1 MANRNMEDMD
11 KLFREGLNPEG
22 DLLTFPEG
30 EWAKL
35 EKRLVRHD
43 RRKRGVFWLMRI
55 GGVAALLLLF
65 FAIRMYLPEEKK
77 QVARQ
82 AEVQQKEST
91 QPIGQGEVQKKEQEV
106 KEQPSPSQVASEAQK
121 TSGQPKSAFHRE
133 VVQNKLPD
141 QTSPEEQPV
150 ITEVEAETVVMDTLQ
165 IADLSTSND
174 TAEAIANVQIAD
186 SNAPGTT
193 LPDSIEPP
201 DQRIVTTEDPLLAVV
216 GQPSDKSLSGRS
228 FRLLA
233 LSLLA
238 APDYNGVDNLNNVS
252 LGSDFGLMI
261 SFAFARNWSFST
273 GGIYA
278 KKLYEAA
285 YENYNPAQNI
295 WTEYYPRSVYAD
307 CRVLDIPLNIS
318 YTFLKLK
325 NSSISA
331 GSGLSSYI
339 MLREDYRFTYAETD
353 SDTPINYRVI
363 NENQHWLSVFN
374 LQATFEQRLSS
385 RLSVSLQPYMKIP
398 LGAIG
403 FAGVKLQTLGMAANL
418 NLNFN

>member
-22 DLLTFPEG
+22 DLVTFPEG

-43 RRKRGVFWLMRI
+43 QRKRGIFWITRL

-65 FAIRMYLPEEKK
+65 FSIRIYLPEEKK
-77 QVARQ
+77 QVAKQ
-82 AEVQQKEST
+82 AEVQQKESI
-91 QPIGQGEVQKKEQEV
+91 QPIGQAEVQPKEQDA
-106 KEQPSPSQVASEAQK
+106 KEQPNVSEVASEAQK
-121 TSGQPKSAFHRE
+121 TIGQSKSSSNRGLG
-133 VVQNKLPD
+133 QDRSID
-141 QTSPEEQPV
+141 QTPAKERPLV
-150 ITEVEAETVVMDTLQ
+150 AEVKKETADRISLQ
-165 IADLSTSND
+165 IADLSTLDD
-174 TAEAIANVQIAD
+174 TAESIVNVPIAD
-186 SNAPGTT
+186 SHAPRAT
-193 LPDSIEPP
+193 LPDSIKSP
-201 DQRIVTTEDPLLAVV
+201 DQRSITAEEPMMAVAEQPADKPLTA
-216 GQPSDKSLSGRS
+216 RS
-228 FRLLA
+228 FRLMA
-233 LSLLA
+233 LSVLA
-238 APDYNGVDNLNNVS
+238 APDYNGVDNLSNAS
-252 LGSDFGLMI
+252 LGSDFGLMV

-278 KKLYEAA
+278 KKLYEAE

-318 YTFLKLK
+318 YTFLKGK

-331 GSGLSSYI
+331 GSGISSYI
-339 MLREDYRFTYAETD
+339 MLREDYRFTYVETD
-353 SDTPINYRVI
+353 SDTPINYRVV

-374 LQATFEQRLSS
+374 LQVTFEQRLSS

-418 NLNFN
+418 NWNFN